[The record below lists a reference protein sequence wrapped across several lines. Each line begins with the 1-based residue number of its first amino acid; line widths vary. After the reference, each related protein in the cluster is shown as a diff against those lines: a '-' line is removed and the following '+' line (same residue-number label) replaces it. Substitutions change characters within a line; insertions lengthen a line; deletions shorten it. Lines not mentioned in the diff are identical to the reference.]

1 MRGVK
6 GGINI
11 VKEGRGCGWG
21 NGMSLVD
28 IDVLAPKKKLVDPLK
43 LLPSFIPLP
52 LQICSD
58 RNVRSNILTF

>member
-11 VKEGRGCGWG
+11 VKEGDVVGGTG
-21 NGMSLVD
+21 LSLVD
-28 IDVLAPKKKLVDPLK
+28 IDVLAPKKKLVNPLK

-52 LQICSD
+52 LQISC
-58 RNVRSNILTF
+58 RLAF